1 MFWSYVVFLTH
12 SCLFSYHQ
20 LMLESWNVN
29 IFSGISSK
37 LKEWTMM
44 LLKEERQGKAVDAQL
59 IIGVR
64 QSFG

>member
-1 MFWSYVVFLTH
+1 
-12 SCLFSYHQ
+12 
-20 LMLESWNVN
+20 MLESWNVN